1 MQPNTPPP
9 AAPEH
14 SESELLQI
22 RRDKLDELTKT
33 GVDAFGGRFDTTHQ
47 PGALK
52 ANFEEN
58 LTVSVAGRILSRR
71 EMGKATF
78 FDLGD
83 ISGRMQC
90 YLSKGDVGD
99 EAYKQFNHL
108 VDIGDF
114 VGIEGFTFITKRG
127 EKSIH
132 VKKLT
137 PLSKALRPLPDKWH
151 GVTDK
156 EIKYRQRYLDLI
168 SNEKSQDV
176 FRKRIQMVAAIRNYM
191 QERGFL
197 EVETPMMQDVPGGA
211 AAKPFETF
219 FHALN
224 QPMFLRIAPE
234 LYLKRLLVA
243 GFTQIFEL
251 NRNFRNEGLSRRHNP
266 EFTMLEAYWAYADFE
281 KMADLVEGMIC
292 HLAENFCGG
301 LKIRRSMTT
310 ECSTCLMKFTDA
322 FMLMESIVSQ
332 APEIADLCAN
342 LTSNARKWLATLE
355 ASNVCEIA
363 LAAKTQV
370 TELINSVR
378 GKVTQHDVSD
388 LERAESKLSELT
400 SEHFI
405 NLARPWKRARYTD
418 LLKGIDPKWY
428 DYTPAERKARAQ
440 ELGVEI
446 GANFEDYEVT
456 QHVFERLIEAKQFDP
471 LYVTHCPKELVPLAK
486 QNVEDDSIV
495 DVYELV
501 INGQEISPGYSEL
514 NNPIVQRERLEHQA
528 GEETQKIDEEFIL
541 ALEHGMP
548 PAGGIGI
555 GIDRLIMMLTG
566 AESIRDVI
574 LFPQLK
580 RKD

>member
-176 FRKRIQMVAAIRNYM
+176 FRKRIQMVAAIRSYM

-301 LKIRRSMTT
+301 LKI
-310 ECSTCLMKFTDA
+310 EHKD
-322 FMLMESIVSQ
+322 E
-332 APEIADLCAN
+332 EG
-342 LTSNARKWLATLE
+342 
-355 ASNVCEIA
+355 NVT
-363 LAAKTQV
+363 KT
-370 TELINSVR
+370 IS
-378 GKVTQHDVSD
+378 
-388 LERAESKLSELT
+388 
-400 SEHFI
+400 
-405 NLARPWKRARYTD
+405 LARPWKRARYTD
-418 LLKGIDPKWY
+418 LLKSIDPQWY
-428 DYTPAERKARAQ
+428 EYTPEQRKTRAK

-486 QNVEDDSIV
+486 QNADDDSIV

-514 NNPIVQRERLEHQA
+514 NDPIVQRDRLEHQA

>member
-1 MQPNTPPP
+1 MHASPPRGCKSGFCSGNAPGNGYEHGPLIRTTMQPTP

-14 SESELLQI
+14 SESELLQF
-22 RRDKLDELTKT
+22 RREKLDGLVKA
-33 GVDAFGGRFDTTHQ
+33 GLDPFGGRFDTTHQ

-52 ANFEEN
+52 EQMKSSFEE
-58 LTVSVAGRILSRR
+58 LQVQVAGRVLSRR

-78 FDLGD
+78 FDIGD
-83 ISGRMQC
+83 ITGRMQC

-99 EAYKQFNHL
+99 EAYVQFNQL
-108 VDIGDF
+108 IDIGDF
-114 VGIEGFTFITKRG
+114 VGVEGFTFVTKRG
-127 EKSIH
+127 ENSIH

-168 SNEKSQDV
+168 SNDRSREIFVTRSK
-176 FRKRIQMVAAIRNYM
+176 MVAAIRSYM

-301 LKIRRSMTT
+301 LKIEHKDEEGTVT
-310 ECSTCLMKFTDA
+310 K
-322 FMLMESIVSQ
+322 SI
-332 APEIADLCAN
+332 DL
-342 LTSNARKWLATLE
+342 S
-355 ASNVCEIA
+355 
-363 LAAKTQV
+363 
-370 TELINSVR
+370 
-378 GKVTQHDVSD
+378 
-388 LERAESKLSELT
+388 
-400 SEHFI
+400 
-405 NLARPWKRARYTD
+405 RPWRRARYTD
-418 LLKGIDPKWY
+418 LLKGVDPKWY
-428 DYTPAERKARAQ
+428 EYTPEERKARAK

-486 QNVEDDSIV
+486 QNATDDSIV
-495 DVYELV
+495 DVYELI

-574 LFPQLK
+574 LFPQLRQRGEVK
-580 RKD
+580 IETVAPVALDKVFSAPKPTV